1 MAKTKTKKEDGID
14 LTPKPEKITEEQLK
28 NLQETVNQVNRYQL
42 EIGITETRKHG
53 LLHQIAGVQDKLT
66 LMQGEFEKEYGT
78 IDINIHDGSINYPKE
93 STTPEENGKTDKK
106 D

>member
-1 MAKTKTKKEDGID
+1 MAKRKTKKEDIID

-28 NLQETVNQVNRYQL
+28 KLQETVNHINRFHL
-42 EIGITETRKHG
+42 EIGITETRKHN

-66 LMQGEFEKEYGT
+66 LMQDDFEKDYGT
-78 IDINIHDGSINYPKE
+78 IDINIHDGSINYSKE
-93 STTPEENGKTDKK
+93 STTPEGNGEADKE

>member
-1 MAKTKTKKEDGID
+1 MAKTKTKKEDVID

-28 NLQETVNQVNRYQL
+28 NLQDTVNQVNRYQL

-53 LLHQIAGVQDKLT
+53 LLHQMAGVQDKLT
-66 LMQGEFEKEYGT
+66 LMQGEFEKDYGT
-78 IDINIHDGSINYPKE
+78 IDINIHDGSINYPEE
-93 STTPEENGKTDKK
+93 STPEENGKTDKK